1 MSFKVVSTTVATNV
15 SPTVLKDVLTILIYP
30 CTKYE
35 RTRDKINNLTASG
48 YNVVE
53 MWECEWNHIKQNN
66 EEVKNFVNSLEIV
79 TPPNPREA
87 FFGGRTNAIKL
98 YHKVEGN
105 EKIHCYD
112 MTSLYPSANVNCNYP
127 IGHP

>member
-66 EEVKNFVNSLEIV
+66 EEVKNFVNCLEIV
-79 TPPNPREA
+79 TPLNPREA